1 MFAITH
7 AQNRTCTVVM
17 LWQNAVHLLNLD
29 PMVIILIAQ
38 EIQIFREKKNDGYN
52 RMSSEVLVKCANKN
66 KLSLWSKQL
75 LLQGHLYCRHDIAI
89 GFLLGHATHF

>member
-1 MFAITH
+1 MHSGHAMAKCSTFAKFGSNGDYSNCSRNTNF
-7 AQNRTCTVVM
+7 QRV
-17 LWQNAVHLLNLD
+17 
-29 PMVIILIAQ
+29 
-38 EIQIFREKKNDGYN
+38 KNDGYN